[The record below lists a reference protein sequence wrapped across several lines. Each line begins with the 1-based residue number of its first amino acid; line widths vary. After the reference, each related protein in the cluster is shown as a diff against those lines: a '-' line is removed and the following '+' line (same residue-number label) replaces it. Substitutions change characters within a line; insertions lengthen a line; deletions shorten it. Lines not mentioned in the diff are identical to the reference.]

1 VARLAETTSAVEAE
15 ASIRGYQITS
25 AAAARWATLR
35 SMLPRPALAVLAFA
49 VAAACGGDP
58 ATGDDGGAP
67 DGPPIDPSAAI
78 YDPATVLQVEIML
91 DATALAALAAEPR
104 IYARGA
110 VRIGDEVVADIG
122 VRLKGEWNFRDLS
135 AKAPFKL
142 KFDEFVPGQR
152 FHGLARMTL
161 NNALEDPAW
170 VAERLTYQL
179 FRDAGLPAPR
189 ANLAWVTVNGAPY
202 GLYVNLETEDKHL
215 LGRWFTDAG
224 GNLYEE
230 HGAEFTAGNEAGFEL
245 ETNTAAPDPS
255 DLTRLFAAVDG
266 ATPASFSADVGAV
279 IDLPRFLRYCA
290 YEAAVWQWDG
300 YCYTRFGPNNFRAY
314 HDPTGDRFHLLP
326 WGMDMSWKPHEPGL
340 DVFDARGLILQ
351 KCLASPAC
359 ATTYRGELA
368 AAADALSAHDLVG
381 TIDAW
386 AAQARPL
393 VAMDPRKEITDA
405 EFEATVVT
413 ERDVAAGRVADLR
426 AQLAR

>member
-1 VARLAETTSAVEAE
+1 MRQV
-15 ASIRGYQITS
+15 
-25 AAAARWATLR
+25 
-35 SMLPRPALAVLAFA
+35 PALVVALALG
-49 VAAACGGDP
+49 C
-58 ATGDDGGAP
+58 GGAP
-67 DGPPIDPSAAI
+67 DGGDDGGTLDGPAVDPSAAL
-78 YDPATVLQVEIML
+78 YDPATVLAVELTL

-104 IYARGA
+104 AYVRGA
-110 VRIGDEVVADIG
+110 VRIGGESLADVG

-152 FHGLARMTL
+152 FRGLARMTL
-161 NNALEDPAW
+161 NNALEDPSW

-179 FRDAGLPAPR
+179 FRDADLPAPR
-189 ANLAWVTVNGAPY
+189 ANLAWVTVNGAAY
-202 GLYVNLETEDKHL
+202 GLYVNLETEDKHFV
-215 LGRWFTDAG
+215 GRWFADAG

-230 HGAEFTAGNEAGFEL
+230 AGAEFTAGNEGGFEL
-245 ETNTAAPDPS
+245 ETNTAAPDTT

-266 ATPASFSADVGAV
+266 ATPASFTADVGAV

-314 HDPTGDRFHLLP
+314 HDPTGDRFHLIP
-326 WGMDMSWKPHEPGL
+326 WGMDMSWKPHESTL

-359 ATTYRGELA
+359 ADAYRTELA
-368 AAADALSAHDLVG
+368 AVADGLAARDRVGLV
-381 TIDAW
+381 DAW
-386 AAQARPL
+386 AAQARPF
-393 VAMDPRKEITDA
+393 VAMDPRKEVDDA
-405 EFEATVVT
+405 TFEATVATVK
-413 ERDVAAGRVADLR
+413 DVAAARVADLR